1 MKKGE
6 VADDAVKEL
15 AVGAADQLIGGGIS
29 RSQAF
34 GTVGAN
40 IGVHAHTVRNWWRA
54 AHPELT
60 LSADDRVALAELHTT
75 LAVLTELNAQL
86 TTRLRRRTDTATP
99 KHPGPN
105 R

>member
-15 AVGAADQLIGGGIS
+15 AVGAADQLIDGGIS

-34 GTVGAN
+34 GTVADN

-60 LSADDRVALAELHTT
+60 LSGEDRMALAELHTK

-86 TTRLRRRTDTATP
+86 TTRLRRRTETS
-99 KHPGPN
+99 GGS
-105 R
+105 